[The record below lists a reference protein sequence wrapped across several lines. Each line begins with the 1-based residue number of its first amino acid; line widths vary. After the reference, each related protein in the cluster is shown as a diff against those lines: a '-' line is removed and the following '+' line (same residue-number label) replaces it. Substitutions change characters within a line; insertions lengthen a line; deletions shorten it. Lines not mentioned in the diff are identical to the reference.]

1 MRRLYLK
8 FVLWR
13 AGYCPKHMRKRQR
26 FVGGLST
33 WLEPCPD
40 CNREVYEEAHDRIDR
55 RIKELEKL
63 NAAR

>member
-1 MRRLYLK
+1 
-8 FVLWR
+8 
-13 AGYCPKHMRKRQR
+13 MRKRQR